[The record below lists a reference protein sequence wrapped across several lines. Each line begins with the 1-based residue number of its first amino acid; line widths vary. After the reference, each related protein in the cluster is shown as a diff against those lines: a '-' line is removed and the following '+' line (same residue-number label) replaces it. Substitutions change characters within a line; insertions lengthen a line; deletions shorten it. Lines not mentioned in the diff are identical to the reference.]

1 MTVRDAINKTEFS
14 YGDVEYRT
22 NSFIQ
27 GKENDIWMGTVLY
40 DGETLVPYDHDT
52 YSLDDEIVEYEY
64 VDNGEDPYLIVWYE
78 SKWIMSGA
86 NERTLKLP
94 RPKMIDKIRQMSVEE
109 MAEFLVVLGS
119 GTDIDY
125 DWDENA
131 IEVPT
136 TVWYT
141 PFGEFDGYLD
151 EEDVVKEVIRYLLS
165 EEKPDET

>member
-1 MTVRDAINKTEFS
+1 MTVRDAIEKTGFS

-22 NSFIQ
+22 NSFID
-27 GKENDIWMGTVLY
+27 GKENDILMGTALY

-94 RPKMIDKIRQMSVEE
+94 RPRMIDKIRQMSVEE
-109 MAEFLVVLGS
+109 LAKFLIVEGEES
-119 GTDIDY
+119 
-125 DWDENA
+125 DWDEDGNGD
-131 IEVPT
+131 IYTYTMPCY
-136 TVWYT
+136 YT
-141 PFGEFDGYLD
+141 PFGSFPHWYS
-151 EEDVVKEVIRYLLS
+151 EEEAAEEVIKHLLS
-165 EEKPDET
+165 EE